1 MEYQSGGEVMR
12 TPRTSKRSRR
22 PRRGWLVILVAA
34 IGLAAGGCLPVT
46 VSRVP
51 TNRPVVFFTIDD
63 GLVRDPA
70 VINFLRA
77 YRIPVTLFV
86 NPGPVG
92 QDPGYF
98 QSLRSLG
105 NSIQD
110 HTVNHPDLTR
120 LSVDAQKAEICSAL
134 DSYQARFGQRPWMLR
149 PPYGSYNLGTRIA
162 ASTCGIRFVVL
173 WRATMDNGHLA
184 TQGEPLQPGDI
195 ILMHFRSDLLHNLQ
209 VIYYTALMSG
219 LQPAALS
226 DYLPAR

>member
-1 MEYQSGGEVMR
+1 MR
-12 TPRTSKRSRR
+12 TPRTTKRSGRVRR
-22 PRRGWLVILVAA
+22 SCLLLGVVAA
-34 IGLAAGGCLPVT
+34 IVLATAGCLPVT

-86 NPGPVG
+86 NPGPVD

-120 LSVDAQKAEICSAL
+120 LSVDGQKAEICSAL
-134 DSYQARFGQRPWMLR
+134 DNYQTRFGQRPWMLR

-173 WRATMDNGHLA
+173 WRATRDNGHLA
-184 TQGEPLQPGDI
+184 TQVEPLQPGDI

-226 DYLPAR
+226 DYLPAG